1 MEQRFNPHISVDCV
15 VFGFDDEEL
24 KVLLVK
30 RDSASEKYKLPGD
43 LIVKKEILIDS
54 ANRILKQFTGLENI
68 FVKQFGVF
76 DDPERLK
83 TAEDLKWLQ
92 SYTGMDIERVVTIA
106 YYSLVKIVQSRQTE
120 LSIEYGA
127 KWFPVK
133 KLPLLIFDHK
143 KILLNAISRLKKE
156 FLTDPLCFELLPKLF
171 PLNQLQK
178 LSESIL
184 DIQLDNR
191 NFRKKVT
198 NLGYIL
204 PTGEKQKNVKH
215 KPALLYMF
223 DKKKFEDFE
232 YKNTGFII

>member
-1 MEQRFNPHISVDCV
+1 MKQRFNPHISVDCV
-15 VFGFDDEEL
+15 VFGFDNEEL

-30 RDSASEKYKLPGD
+30 RSQNSKKYKLPGD
-43 LIVKKEILIDS
+43 LIVKMEILSDA

-76 DDPERLK
+76 DDPERLE
-83 TAEDLKWLQ
+83 TDGDMEWLRQ
-92 SYTGMDIERVVTIA
+92 FTKMDVDRVVTIA
-106 YYSLVKIVQSRQTE
+106 YYSLVKLDQSKQTQ

-133 KLPLLIFDHK
+133 QIPDLIFDHE
-143 KILLNAISRLKKE
+143 KILHKAFNTLKKE

-184 DIQLDNR
+184 DIKLDNR

-198 NLGYIL
+198 NIGYIV

-215 KPALLYMF
+215 KPAMLYMF
-223 DKKKFEDFE
+223 DRKIFEDIE